1 MIDSPRGRL
10 FLLSAIALF
19 AELALIRWLGS
30 EVRIFAYFKN
40 LILIACFLGFGAGF
54 HRARRD
60 ARLGIS
66 LAALLAIIAVVSL
79 PARAGWAYGP
89 QVATRALSNFH
100 GSIFMGDLPEA
111 PAVALGTLLLGLFWT
126 AALFMASTVVLF
138 GYAQR
143 IGADIDAFGPD
154 RRLLAYSWNVGGS
167 LAGILAFSL
176 VAHLALPPLAW
187 FLSVLAGTAL
197 FLGGW
202 RARCAALPGVAL
214 LVAALPPL
222 DGTIW
227 SPYHKLEVAPQSDDT
242 RLITVNGTGYM
253 IMRSFATV
261 RSAAESAGRD
271 RWRLPHLIRG
281 RAERVLILG
290 AGAGNDVS
298 VALRAGAQRIVAV
311 EIDPEIQRI
320 GKSLHPD
327 SPYDD
332 PRVGVII
339 DDARHFAETTRE
351 RFDLIVFSH
360 LDAHTALSGY
370 TNIRLDNYV
379 HTVESFI
386 KCRRL
391 LAAGGVLYV
400 SFWVTQDWV
409 AARLEENLR
418 LAFGEAPLAYYT
430 RDGSG
435 VIQAH
440 YVATDDPGVRA
451 RGTAVIDFGT
461 WRPAGPPPAPSTDDW
476 PYLFVRKR
484 SVPAPMLLLA
494 VMLLIL
500 CVAIGGPL
508 LKKET
513 ARGGRWP
520 LDRHFFFLGAAFL
533 LVEVH
538 NVSKLA
544 RVFGTT
550 WFVNAWVIGGVLL
563 AILLANLLADRWPPL
578 AGGPMAYGLL
588 ASSLVAG
595 ALVPPGTLAAL
606 PLGAAWVILVYTLP
620 LLFAGLIFAGSFR
633 EAPDASR
640 ALGSNV
646 FGSIVGGF
654 LELASFTVGLSGLL
668 FIALALYA
676 VSYRRRGNRAGPGH
690 FPIDPF
696 RRVVYKHRGPAP
708 ETHSSPLAC
717 CH

>member
-1 MIDSPRGRL
+1 LIDSPRGRL

-19 AELALIRWLGS
+19 VELALIRWLGS

-54 HRARRD
+54 YRSRHA
-60 ARLGIS
+60 ARLGFS
-66 LAALLAIIAVVSL
+66 LAALLAVIAVVSL

-89 QVATRALSNFH
+89 QVATRALSNFR
-100 GSIFMGDLPEA
+100 GSIFMGDLPDA

-126 AALFMASTVVLF
+126 AAIFMTSFVVLF

-143 IGADIDAFGPD
+143 IGAEIDGFGPD

-176 VAHLALPPLAW
+176 MAHLTLPPLAW
-187 FLSVLAGTAL
+187 FLSALLATAP

-214 LVAALPPL
+214 LIVALPPL
-222 DGTIW
+222 QDTFW
-227 SPYHKLEVAPQSDDT
+227 SPYHKLEVAPQADDT
-242 RLITVNGTGYM
+242 RLLTVNGTGYM
-253 IMRSFATV
+253 ILRSFATV
-261 RSAAESAGRD
+261 RTAAESAGRD
-271 RWRLPHLIRG
+271 RWRLPHLIRE

-298 VALRAGAQRIVAV
+298 AALRAGARRIVAV
-311 EIDPEIQRI
+311 EIDPEIHRI
-320 GKSLHPD
+320 GKALHPD

-332 PRVGVII
+332 PRVSVII
-339 DDARHFAETTRE
+339 DDARHFAEITRE

-379 HTVESFI
+379 HTVESFRT
-386 KCRRL
+386 CRRL

-418 LAFGEAPLAYYT
+418 LAFGEPPLAYYT

-440 YVATDDPGVRA
+440 YIATDDAGVRA
-451 RGTAVIDFGT
+451 RALALIDFGA
-461 WRPAGPPPAPSTDDW
+461 WRPAGPPPPPSTDDW
-476 PYLFVRKR
+476 PYLFVRQR

-494 VMLLIL
+494 VILLIP
-500 CVAIGGPL
+500 CVAIVGFL
-508 LKKET
+508 LKPET
-513 ARGGRWP
+513 AGGGRWA

-538 NVSKLA
+538 NVSRLA
-544 RVFGTT
+544 CVFGTT
-550 WFVNAWVIGGVLL
+550 WVVNVWVISGVLL
-563 AILLANLLADRWPPL
+563 AILLANLLAERWPPL
-578 AGGPMAYGLL
+578 AGGRLAYGLL

-606 PLGAAWVILVYTLP
+606 PLGAVWVSLLYALP
-620 LLFAGLIFAGSFR
+620 LVFAGLIFAGSFR
-633 EAPDASR
+633 HAPDASR

-676 VSYRRRGNRAGPGH
+676 VSYRRRGSRAAPGT
-690 FPIDPF
+690 P
-696 RRVVYKHRGPAP
+696 
-708 ETHSSPLAC
+708 SPGTLS
-717 CH
+717 H